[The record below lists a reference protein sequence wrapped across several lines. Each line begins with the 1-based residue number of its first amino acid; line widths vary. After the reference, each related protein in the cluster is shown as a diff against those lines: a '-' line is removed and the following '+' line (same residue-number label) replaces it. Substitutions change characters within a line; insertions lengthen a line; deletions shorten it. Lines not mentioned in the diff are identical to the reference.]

1 MDPREQA
8 LDELLSRHEIE
19 QVILRLAR
27 ATDRRDAEAIRA
39 CYHAD
44 AFDDHGAFQ
53 GGPAEFAEW
62 VPKVL
67 APFAATQHF
76 LAPPRIELEGDLA
89 HCETY
94 CTAHHVTKPDDPG
107 GERDSVMGLRYLDRF
122 ERRLAELATP
132 PPASATHRTA
142 GGGVESPRRPHPPAT
157 YPVATRG
164 VQLWRIARRTC
175 VWDYTY
181 IVPAADKWPLGPS
194 FRLGRPDPSDPS
206 YR

>member
-1 MDPREQA
+1 MDPREQG

-44 AFDDHGAFQ
+44 GFDDHGAFQ
-53 GGPAEFAEW
+53 GSPAEFAEW
-62 VPKVL
+62 VPQVL

-76 LAPPRIELEGDLA
+76 LAPPRIELEGGLA

-132 PPASATHRTA
+132 PPAAATHRTA
-142 GGGVESPRRPHPPAT
+142 G
-157 YPVATRG
+157 RG
-164 VQLWRIARRTC
+164 VPLWRIARRTC

-181 IVPAADKWPLGPS
+181 IVPAADKWPLGPG

>member
-1 MDPREQA
+1 MD
-8 LDELLSRHEIE
+8 LDELFCRHEIE

-27 ATDRRDAEAIRA
+27 ATDRRDPEAIRA

-53 GGPAEFAEW
+53 GSPAEFAEW

-67 APFAATQHF
+67 AMFAATQHF
-76 LAPPRIELEGDLA
+76 LAPPRIELDGDVA

-94 CTAHHVTKPDDPG
+94 CTAHHVTPADDPG

-122 ERRLAELATP
+122 ERRPPTP
-132 PPASATHRTA
+132 PGAVSEARRPQPATALQPAS
-142 GGGVESPRRPHPPAT
+142 
-157 YPVATRG
+157 RG
-164 VQLWRIARRTC
+164 VQSWRIARRTC

-181 IVPAADKWPLGPS
+181 IVPAADKWPLGPG
-194 FRLGRPDPSDPS
+194 FRLGRPDRSDPS
-206 YR
+206 YLR

>member
-1 MDPREQA
+1 MD
-8 LDELLSRHEIE
+8 LDELLCRHEIE

-27 ATDRRDAEAIRA
+27 ATDRRDPEAIRA

-67 APFAATQHF
+67 AMFAATQHF
-76 LAPPRIELEGDLA
+76 LAPPRIELDGDVA

-94 CTAHHVTKPDDPG
+94 CTAHHVTPPTDPG
-107 GERDSVMGLRYLDRF
+107 GERDSVMGLRYVDRF
-122 ERRLAELATP
+122 ERRPAR
-132 PPASATHRTA
+132 PPAS
-142 GGGVESPRRPHPPAT
+142 GGDPPGGQSRRPE
-157 YPVATRG
+157 
-164 VQLWRIARRTC
+164 WRIARRTC

-181 IVPAADKWPLGPS
+181 IVPAADKWPLGPE
-194 FRLGRPDPSDPS
+194 FRLGKPDRSDPS
-206 YR
+206 YVR

>member
-1 MDPREQA
+1 MDPRIF
-8 LDELLSRHEIE
+8 DELSSRHEIE

-67 APFAATQHF
+67 AMFAATQHF
-76 LAPPRIELEGDLA
+76 LSPPRIELDGEVA

-94 CTAHHVTKPDDPG
+94 CTAHHVTPPSDPE
-107 GERDSVMGLRYLDRF
+107 GERDSVMGLRYVDRF
-122 ERRLAELATP
+122 ERRLVPAADHGSTST
-132 PPASATHRTA
+132 PPAS
-142 GGGVESPRRPHPPAT
+142 GGSLRAEPRRPE
-157 YPVATRG
+157 
-164 VQLWRIARRTC
+164 WRIARRTC

-181 IVPAADKWPLGPS
+181 IVPAANRWPLGPG
-194 FRLGRPDPSDPS
+194 FRLGRPDRSDPS
-206 YR
+206 YLG

>member
-1 MDPREQA
+1 MDPRF
-8 LDELLSRHEIE
+8 LDELRSRHEIE

-27 ATDRRDAEAIRA
+27 ATDRRDADGIRA

-53 GGPAEFAEW
+53 GSPAEFAEW

-67 APFAATQHF
+67 AMFASTQHF
-76 LAPPRIELEGDLA
+76 LAPSRIELDGEVA

-94 CTAHHVTKPDDPG
+94 CTAHHVTGPDDPG
-107 GERDSVMGLRYLDRF
+107 GARDAVMGLRYVDRF
-122 ERRLAELATP
+122 ERRVPAPDLPT
-132 PPASATHRTA
+132 PPAS
-142 GGGVESPRRPHPPAT
+142 GGELPGGPSRRP
-157 YPVATRG
+157 
-164 VQLWRIARRTC
+164 QWRIARRTC

-181 IVPAADKWPLGPS
+181 IVPAGDAWPLGPE
-194 FRLGRPDPSDPS
+194 FRRGRPDRSDPS

>member
-1 MDPREQA
+1 MDPRI
-8 LDELLSRHEIE
+8 LDEIGSRHEIE

-27 ATDRRDAEAIRA
+27 ATDRRDPEAIRA

-67 APFAATQHF
+67 AMFAATQHV
-76 LAPPRIELEGDLA
+76 LSPPRIELDGEVA

-94 CTAHHVTKPDDPG
+94 CTAHHVTPASDPA
-107 GERDSVMGLRYLDRF
+107 GERDSVMGLRYVDRF
-122 ERRLAELATP
+122 ERRPVPEAAGRLDSTP
-132 PPASATHRTA
+132 PVSGGSLPAVQS
-142 GGGVESPRRPHPPAT
+142 RR
-157 YPVATRG
+157 RE
-164 VQLWRIARRTC
+164 WRIARRSC

-181 IVPAADKWPLGPS
+181 IVPAGDKWPLGPG
-194 FRLGRPDPSDPS
+194 FRLGRPDRSDPS
-206 YR
+206 YAR

>member
-1 MDPREQA
+1 MD
-8 LDELLSRHEIE
+8 LGELTSRHEIE

-67 APFAATQHF
+67 AMFAATQHF
-76 LAPPRIELEGDLA
+76 LAPPRIELDGDVA

-94 CTAHHVTKPDDPG
+94 CTAHHVTPPDDPG
-107 GERDSVMGLRYLDRF
+107 GERDSVMGLRYVDRF
-122 ERRLAELATP
+122 ERRPPT
-132 PPASATHRTA
+132 PPASGDGLP
-142 GGGVESPRRPHPPAT
+142 GGQSRRPE
-157 YPVATRG
+157 
-164 VQLWRIARRTC
+164 WRIARRTC
-175 VWDYTY
+175 IWDYTY
-181 IVPAADKWPLGPS
+181 VVPVTEKWPLGPE
-194 FRLGRPDPSDPS
+194 FRLGRPDRSDPS
-206 YR
+206 YLR

>member
-1 MDPREQA
+1 MD
-8 LDELLSRHEIE
+8 LDELTSRHEIE

-67 APFAATQHF
+67 AMFAATQHF
-76 LAPPRIELEGDLA
+76 LSPPRIELDGDVA

-94 CTAHHVTKPDDPG
+94 CTAHHVTPPSDPDG
-107 GERDSVMGLRYLDRF
+107 ARDAVMGLRYVDRF
-122 ERRLAELATP
+122 ERRFVPSAGDESAPT
-132 PPASATHRTA
+132 PPAS
-142 GGGVESPRRPHPPAT
+142 GGDLPGGQSRRP
-157 YPVATRG
+157 V
-164 VQLWRIARRTC
+164 WRIARRTC

-181 IVPAADKWPLGPS
+181 LVPAGNQWPLGPS
-194 FRLGRPDPSDPS
+194 YRRGRPDRSDPS
-206 YR
+206 YAR